1 MGDVKMNFKEMGHK
15 GVGYIHLDRN
25 GDKRRAF
32 VGPMITSEFYKIL
45 GISLPAAELL
55 AFQ

>member
-1 MGDVKMNFKEMGHK
+1 MGHNV
-15 GVGYIHLDRN
+15 VGYIHLVRN
-25 GDKRRAF
+25 EDKRRAIVSTVINF
-32 VGPMITSEFYKIL
+32 GFYKIL